1 MGGLINIRLFGRSR
15 ILAGAPLGSGPLQ
28 LFALFLLP
36 RLQRRLIC
44 FLRLCQ
50 RLGGLINIR
59 LFGRDRALAGAPLG
73 SGPLQLF
80 VLLFLPRLQRR
91 LICFLRLFQRP
102 GCLINIRLLGRDR
115 TLAGAPLDSGPLQ
128 LFALL
133 LLPRPQRSLI
143 RFLRLCQ
150 CPGVLINIRLFGCRF
165 RGGTLRFFPGILH
178 IRFGPGVFHGFLKG
192 RIRLCQRRLRR
203 VIVSLCLLLRGPGLF
218 HIPQVNWQPV
228 FQLRLG
234 FLCLAQLRFQIL
246 ELFCRSFHLRL
257 DVIQFAFRFTPNGIF
272 FPPSVFFLFRILL
285 RQTGSIHCLVGKRL
299 FRLAAFAVDATFRRI
314 QLLGQ
319 ASARPHSRPQLR
331 QNLIQF
337 VDEGCRVLFRELHVR
352 LGLGGQCLTVQV
364 VGQRFQLRGRLIRGL
379 GIGGYRLDVL
389 GDVVSHLAPG
399 DIHAEHLPVAKGG
412 GLHQKAGLVRHQ
424 IAVGFLHHGAAGEH
438 IGPGYHARDELVVVS
453 ADEQQHRQHQVRA
466 QRQRIDVIHAYIALY
481 FQCEGPGDGLAPHMD
496 VVV

>member
-1 MGGLINIRLFGRSR
+1 M
-15 ILAGAPLGSGPLQ
+15 
-28 LFALFLLP
+28 
-36 RLQRRLIC
+36 
-44 FLRLCQ
+44 
-50 RLGGLINIR
+50 
-59 LFGRDRALAGAPLG
+59 
-73 SGPLQLF
+73 
-80 VLLFLPRLQRR
+80 
-91 LICFLRLFQRP
+91 
-102 GCLINIRLLGRDR
+102 
-115 TLAGAPLDSGPLQ
+115 
-128 LFALL
+128 
-133 LLPRPQRSLI
+133 
-143 RFLRLCQ
+143 
-150 CPGVLINIRLFGCRF
+150 
-165 RGGTLRFFPGILH
+165 
-178 IRFGPGVFHGFLKG
+178 
-192 RIRLCQRRLRR
+192 
-203 VIVSLCLLLRGPGLF
+203 LRGPGLF

-389 GDVVSHLAPG
+389 GNVVSHLAPG